1 MGAVG
6 AGCNFCEGETIDLRG
21 EFMLP
26 ITADR
31 HQAQQRGRTTK
42 RYLKDDRQASLEL
55 ARENPA
61 HFDTFKRRGK
71 SQKSFQKMDLSS
83 LTRKRSGIPSA
94 NDRNINLH
102 QCRVPQLPGLPS
114 DKYTAEKS
122 FVEDVDA
129 DMVEDVAELRFRR
142 MAPQESN

>member
-1 MGAVG
+1 
-6 AGCNFCEGETIDLRG
+6 
-21 EFMLP
+21 
-26 ITADR
+26 
-31 HQAQQRGRTTK
+31 
-42 RYLKDDRQASLEL
+42 
-55 ARENPA
+55 
-61 HFDTFKRRGK
+61 
-71 SQKSFQKMDLSS
+71 MDLSS

-102 QCRVPQLPGLPS
+102 QCRVPQVPGLPS